1 MSESRSPRRRPEQK
15 IRRAEPARSRGRWRL
30 LLAVVSISLVALGAF
45 LILRSPWLS
54 AQQVSVQGAATLD
67 EAFLIEISGLQG
79 ASMLSLPIDAARGRL
94 LELPQVRSVS
104 ISRDWPR
111 GVTIRVEEREPAAFW
126 SVGGRDYVVDADGF
140 VLAAGAPSGPAPR
153 IVEPDSNRVMGPG
166 DRVHPD
172 AVALAAR
179 IFKESPRVLGQSV
192 DRLEYAG
199 GIGVTAVFGNGTRVT
214 FGDERAYDYKVA
226 VLSKLLDQL
235 QARAIKPR
243 AVDLRFGERVT
254 YE

>member
-15 IRRAEPARSRGRWRL
+15 TSQTGPAPRGRWRL
-30 LLAVVSISLVALGAF
+30 LLAVLPLLIVACATYAV
-45 LILRSPWLS
+45 LRSPWLS
-54 AQQVSVQGAATLD
+54 VQQVSVQGAHTLD
-67 EAFLIEISGLQG
+67 EASLVDISRLYGKN
-79 ASMLSLPIDAARGRL
+79 MIRLPVDEARARL
-94 LELPQVRSVS
+94 LEVPQVRSVS
-104 ISRDWPR
+104 IARDWPQ

-153 IVEPDSNRVMGPG
+153 IVEPDSTRVMGPG

-172 AVALAAR
+172 AVALAER
-179 IFKESPRVLGQSV
+179 IFKESPRILGQSV
-192 DRLEYAG
+192 DRLEYAA
-199 GIGVTAVFGNGTRVT
+199 GIGVTAVFSNGTRVT

-235 QARAIKPR
+235 QGRAIKPR